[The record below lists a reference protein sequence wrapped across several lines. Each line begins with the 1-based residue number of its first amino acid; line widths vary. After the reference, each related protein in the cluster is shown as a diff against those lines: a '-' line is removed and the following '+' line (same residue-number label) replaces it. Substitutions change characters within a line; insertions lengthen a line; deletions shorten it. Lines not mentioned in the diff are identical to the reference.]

1 MVCFI
6 RFTIQQF
13 NDSTNHMVRLKD
25 IAKHIG
31 VSVMTVSKALR
42 DAPDVSAATKAKIK
56 SLAAQMGY
64 VPDSSAQGLRTKT
77 TKLFGLVIP
86 SITNPVFA
94 RIVFAIE
101 ERAHELGYD
110 VLLAHSLNK
119 PEREEVCIRHFLSRR
134 VDGLFISPVYRFEAE
149 ARIYQEI
156 TARQTPVVLLGPPAP
171 FCKNFPS
178 VEIDELIA
186 SYNVTQHLL
195 KLGHKRIAY
204 FTGPQVAPW
213 AHERFNGYR
222 RALREAGLDVDDK
235 LVFQSGS
242 TIEDGTKAALQMLN
256 ENCHATAVQAVN
268 DLVAIGCADALLS
281 QGLKIPDDISIVGFG
296 NILLTE
302 HFRVPLTT
310 VRQPKFRLGIAAME
324 MMMALIR
331 GEGVESKRLPAE
343 LVERKS
349 SAPPKAG

>member
-1 MVCFI
+1 
-6 RFTIQQF
+6 
-13 NDSTNHMVRLKD
+13 MVRLKD
-25 IAKHIG
+25 IAQRLG

-56 SLAAQMGY
+56 ALAAQMGY
-64 VPDSSAQGLRTKT
+64 VPDSSARGLRTKT

-86 SITNPVFA
+86 SITNPIYA

-101 ERAHELGYD
+101 ERAHDLGYD

-119 PEREEVCIRHFLSRR
+119 PEREEHCIRHLLSRR

-156 TARQTPVVLLGPPAP
+156 LARNTPTVLLGSPAP

-178 VEIDELIA
+178 VEIEEAIA

-204 FTGPQVAPW
+204 LTGPQTAPW

-256 ENCHATAVQAVN
+256 ESCKATAVQAVS

-281 QGLKIPDDISIVGFG
+281 QGLKIPDDISITGFG

-302 HFRVPLTT
+302 HLRVPLTT
-310 VRQPKFRLGIAAME
+310 VRQPKFRMGIAAVE
-324 MMMALIR
+324 MMMGLIR
-331 GEGVESKRLPAE
+331 GETVQSKRLPAE

-349 SAPPKAG
+349 SAPPKAGAS